1 MVDMLYD
8 ACTEDQDVRLGLQ
21 ESATVVRGQAE
32 QPAALQRDREAGS
45 HQRPCDLA
53 PYIIFEEGV
62 HLEEHGDPAARAAGG
77 GLIAVLQKE
86 AGHGKQLLPAP
97 VGAVDNEKNGR
108 ATGRERGCKYG

>member
-1 MVDMLYD
+1 MRYD
-8 ACTEDQDVRLGLQ
+8 ACTADQDVRLGL
-21 ESATVVRGQAE
+21 EEAATVVRGQAE

-77 GLIAVLQKE
+77 GLIAVDRKSTRLNSSHSC
-86 AGHGKQLLPAP
+86 ASRMPSSA
-97 VGAVDNEKNGR
+97 
-108 ATGRERGCKYG
+108 